1 MTSRRDRHLH
11 AAPDAVWEVLDDGWL
26 YPLWVVGASRMREVD
41 DAWPAVG
48 SRIHH
53 SVGAWPALVDD
64 ETEVV
69 DHRPGSLREL
79 RARVRPWGEAKI
91 RITVEA
97 VGAESLVTIEE
108 DVSGGPGVLVPSL
121 LRRPALDWRNSET
134 LRRLAYLVER
144 RPGRTDAA

>member
-1 MTSRRDRHLH
+1 MH
-11 AAPDAVWEVLDDGWL
+11 AAPDTVWEVLGDGWL

-53 SVGAWPALVDD
+53 SVGAWPALLDD
-64 ETEVV
+64 ETEVL
-69 DHRPGSLREL
+69 DHRPGSLLEL
-79 RARVRPWGEAKI
+79 RAKVRPWGTARI

-108 DVSGGPGVLVPSL
+108 DVDGGPGVLVPAL

-134 LRRLAYLVER
+134 LRRLAYIVER
-144 RPGRTDAA
+144 RPGHSDTA